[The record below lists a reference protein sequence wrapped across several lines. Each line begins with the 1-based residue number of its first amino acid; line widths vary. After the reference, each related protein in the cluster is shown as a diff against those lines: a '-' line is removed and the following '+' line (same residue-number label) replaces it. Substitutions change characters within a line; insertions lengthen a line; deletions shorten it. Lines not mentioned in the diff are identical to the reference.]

1 MTALSKAALALA
13 LEATIQ
19 KTKASQDDPWAPR
32 WKAADRDRVFR
43 GRCPVCRRM
52 VARATIGK
60 VALEKLVRHGKRKRR
75 PACKGSG
82 MEPIRGGAR

>member
-1 MTALSKAALALA
+1 VTALTAVGMALAA
-13 LEATIQ
+13 RTRPTREH
-19 KTKASQDDPWAPR
+19 QDDPWAPR
-32 WKAADRDRVFR
+32 WKAVDQDRIYR

-60 VALEKLVRHGKRKRR
+60 VALEKLVRHGKRKGR

-82 MEPIRGGAR
+82 MEPIRGGTR